1 MQEYYNATRTTM
13 EAKYVFPLDD
23 SASVYGFEA
32 FIMGK
37 RVVGVCKEK
46 EQARREYKEAIRKG
60 HGAYLMEK
68 QVWISMLCG
77 SADHHTQEKEEVFTI
92 SVGNLPPGEA
102 CVIKVLYVAELSFDS
117 GAVVFSLPAA
127 VAPTAARAAIA
138 DRVQEST
145 QTAAIMAGGVP
156 LNLEVSIETA
166 RPIRALRSPTHSL
179 AVKRTDTRAVV
190 RLNEEAA
197 TTTGDF
203 TLQIYTE
210 APHEPRMWV
219 EEDGEHRCA
228 MVSFFPSFEVAS
240 APRLEYSL
248 LLDCSASMSVR
259 FTPVLT

>member
-1 MQEYYNATRTTM
+1 M
-13 EAKYVFPLDD
+13 
-23 SASVYGFEA
+23 
-32 FIMGK
+32 
-37 RVVGVCKEK
+37 
-46 EQARREYKEAIRKG
+46 
-60 HGAYLMEK
+60 
-68 QVWISMLCG
+68 
-77 SADHHTQEKEEVFTI
+77 FTI

-117 GAVVFSLPAA
+117 GAVVFTLPAA
-127 VAPTAARAAIA
+127 VTPTAARAAIA
-138 DRVQEST
+138 DRVQETT
-145 QTAAIMAGGVP
+145 QTTAIVAGGVP
-156 LNLEVSIETA
+156 LNLEVSVETA

-190 RLNEEAA
+190 RLNDEAA

-259 FTPVLT
+259 FYATADVVTSLIRALSARPTVRAPCAACNTETAARARLGQRHPLRHLLASTAVARSTVRSRHSHS